1 MLTGTDKEKTISQLK
16 DIVKTSKSFRN
27 VIANGAIDG
36 LKELS
41 KDKNTDTVVDIA
53 NFLIENT
60 NSQNEYFKRLATS
73 ALSKFLVPRKIAMI
87 MKRMQSYRRQI

>member
-1 MLTGTDKEKTISQLK
+1 MLTGIDKEKTISQLK

-60 NSQNEYFKRLATS
+60 NSQNEYFKRLAATS
-73 ALSKFLVPRKIAMI
+73 ASIKISNSKKG
-87 MKRMQSYRRQI
+87 